1 MRRIKTKFGLI
12 TTKSALE
19 LEINSIRYPMIDNAI
34 NYLS

>member
-1 MRRIKTKFGLI
+1 MRRIKSKIGLI
-12 TTKSALE
+12 TSKSALQ